1 MLHNDVLIVKNYW
14 PSAALLSVLI
24 CSLSNAESQQPNPF
38 FNQAGYRTSHYRSPT
53 PASVIG
59 GDVIST
65 TALRH
70 LIQFK
75 NPEPILINVLP
86 LDAFQGVY
94 TQASSEP
101 QIPSSY
107 WLANVGK
114 GDINTLW
121 MEYFQH
127 HLKVLR
133 GQRPEAPIVFYCK
146 ADCWMSW
153 NAVTRAHSL
162 GHHNLYWYAEGIDGW
177 READFP
183 LVLGRPEPIAPFL

>member
-24 CSLSNAESQQPNPF
+24 CSLSNAESQQPSPF

-70 LIQFK
+70 LIQSK

-86 LDAFQGVY
+86 LDTFQGVY

-114 GDINTLW
+114 GDLNMLW
-121 MEYFQH
+121 MEYFEH
-127 HLKVLR
+127 YLKTLR

-162 GHHNLYWYAEGIDGW
+162 GYQNLYWYAEGIDGW
-177 READFP
+177 RETNLP